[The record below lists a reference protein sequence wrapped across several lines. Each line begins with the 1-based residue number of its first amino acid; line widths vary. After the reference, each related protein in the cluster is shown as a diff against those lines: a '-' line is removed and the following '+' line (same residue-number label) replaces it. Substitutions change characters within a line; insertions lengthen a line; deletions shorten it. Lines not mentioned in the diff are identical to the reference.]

1 MRAPGTP
8 SISTPG
14 GVLVLVMT
22 LLRLFLVRH
31 VRKIESLAPLR
42 QRGPRI
48 PQAFIMFA
56 LLWVVCFLRQ
66 RCASGNR
73 FPCGLALGSHVV
85 RSIYCIGSDHAV
97 LSRSGLCCL
106 GSSPRLC
113 RCFLCRLGYV
123 LCSVHHPVQ
132 RVSAPFAEATSECA
146 AICICDSLHQGNE
159 LTSFLAL
166 ANFRALTL
174 IT

>member
-1 MRAPGTP
+1 MRP
-8 SISTPG
+8 
-14 GVLVLVMT
+14 
-22 LLRLFLVRH
+22 LFRH
-31 VRKIESLAPLR
+31 VRKNEGLASFR

-73 FPCGLALGSHVV
+73 FPCALALGSHVV
-85 RSIYCIGSDHAV
+85 RPFIASALIGSDHAV

-106 GSSPRLC
+106 GSSTRLC

-123 LCSVHHPVQ
+123 LCSVHHPLPEFLGLIAQ
-132 RVSAPFAEATSECA
+132 HLSLPTYEFALDLSELLGVSHADHSVSKVES
-146 AICICDSLHQGNE
+146 I
-159 LTSFLAL
+159 
-166 ANFRALTL
+166 
-174 IT
+174 